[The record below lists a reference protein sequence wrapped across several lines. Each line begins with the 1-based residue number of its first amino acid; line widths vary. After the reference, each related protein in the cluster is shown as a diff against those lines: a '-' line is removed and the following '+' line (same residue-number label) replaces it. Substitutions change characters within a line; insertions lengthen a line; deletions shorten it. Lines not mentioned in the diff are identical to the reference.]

1 MIARLVRKVVWIAV
15 PLLAL
20 LAAGTAFASDS
31 SLVKL
36 ASARFPKLTHAEVAL
51 LEFVEVGNF
60 NRPEWAAAGP
70 SQNPLDPSNDPKDA
84 ASWTHD
90 RDIRA
95 TLIEWLAVDPAA
107 IARIHPS
114 GIRVLGARV
123 VGSLDL
129 SYVHVPFVI
138 MMIRCSIPEQ
148 IRLQATEIPR
158 LDLNG
163 SYTADIFA
171 PDIRVDGSLFFGWD
185 NHEYGPFHANGE
197 IDIAGGRVDGDINF
211 GEGHFRHSKAPFDDS
226 LTGMNVAI
234 DATRVEVKHG
244 VVMCCGF
251 ESDGAVNLS
260 ASTIGVDL
268 FFAGGRFLNPDNIA
282 ITVSGARI
290 GGNVFLALEPLG
302 AFYSDGAVEFVAAHV
317 AGVFSTSGGTFA
329 GKGTERHGLF
339 ASLLEVNG
347 GFEWLNVDLENG
359 ATLDLTGASVFGFGD
374 DQRSWPQPGKLL
386 IDGFTYKGFGGVKD
400 ARRRLQW
407 VGLQPE
413 FHPQPYRQLAK
424 VLRETGDDGGAVT
437 VLIAAED
444 ARYQKSNLLERLLAS
459 FLKVTIGYGH
469 RPLLAMLWSFGVVL
483 VGWLVVNVGKRAG
496 VMRPTYPEN
505 APPSETRY
513 ERLYPFL
520 YSLDVFLPFV
530 NLHQE
535 HYFWPNSDAKGQC
548 TIVGYP
554 IRIDG
559 SLVLYYLWL
568 QIIAGWLLS
577 AIFIAGVTGLL
588 RND

>member
-1 MIARLVRKVVWIAV
+1 MVVIAV

-20 LAAGTAFASDS
+20 LAAGTASASDS

-36 ASARFPKLTHAEVAL
+36 ASARFANLTRAERAL
-51 LEFVEVGNF
+51 LEFVDVGNL

-84 ASWTHD
+84 TNWTRD
-90 RDIRA
+90 RNIRA

-129 SYVHVPFVI
+129 SYVHVPFGI
-138 MMIRCSIPEQ
+138 IMIRCSIPEQ

-171 PDIRVDGSLFFGWD
+171 PDIHVDGSLFFGWD

-197 IDIAGGRVDGDINF
+197 IDIGGGRVDGDVNF
-211 GEGHFRHSKAPFDDS
+211 GEGHFRHSKAPFDDN

-234 DATRVEVKHG
+234 DAGGVEVKHG
-244 VVMCCGF
+244 VTLCCGF
-251 ESDGAVNLS
+251 ESDGAVYLDASSIGGNL
-260 ASTIGVDL
+260 AFG
-268 FFAGGRFLNPDNIA
+268 GGRFVNPNNIA
-282 ITVSGARI
+282 IAVRVARI
-290 GGNVFLALEPLG
+290 GGSVFLSLEPLG
-302 AFYSDGAVEFVAAHV
+302 TFYSDGAVEFGGTHV
-317 AGVFSTSGGTFA
+317 AGIFGVFSNATGKFSGKTS
-329 GKGTERHGLF
+329 ERHGLF
-339 ASLLEVNG
+339 AAGLAVNG
-347 GFEWLNVDLENG
+347 PFIWQNVDLENG
-359 ATLDLTGASVFGFGD
+359 ATLDLGGASVSAMVD

-386 IDGFTYKGFGGVKD
+386 IDGLIYQGIVPSD
-400 ARRRLQW
+400 VMARLRW
-407 VGLQPE
+407 IGLQSG

-424 VLRETGDDGGAVT
+424 VLHESGDDAGAVS
-437 VLIAAED
+437 VLIAEQD
-444 ARYQKSNLLERLLAS
+444 ARYQKSYLPRRFLAG
-459 FLKVTIGYGH
+459 FLKTTIGYGH
-469 RPLLAMLWSFGVVL
+469 RPLLAIIWSLGVVL
-483 VGWLVVNVGKRAG
+483 VGWVAVLIGKRAG
-496 VMRPTYPEN
+496 VMRLTWPETT
-505 APPSETRY
+505 PLPSGDPSAE
-513 ERLYPFL
+513 LNPLL

-535 HYFWPNSDAKGQC
+535 HYWWPDTVANGIC
-548 TIVGYP
+548 VILGL
-554 IRIDG
+554 RIPCNG
-559 SLVLYYLWL
+559 GWLRIYLWL